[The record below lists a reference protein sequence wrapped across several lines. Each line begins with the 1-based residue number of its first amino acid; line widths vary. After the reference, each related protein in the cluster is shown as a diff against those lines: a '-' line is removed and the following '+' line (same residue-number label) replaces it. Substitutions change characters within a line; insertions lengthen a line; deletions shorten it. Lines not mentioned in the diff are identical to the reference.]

1 MEFSDLFSPEYLLRN
16 GGFSLLL
23 LIVYAE
29 TGLMAG
35 FFLPGDSLLF
45 TAGLLAGIGFF
56 PLSPPILVLLV
67 CLAAIAGDQTG
78 YWFGRRVGPPLFKRE
93 DSFIFKKRYLEM
105 AKDFYDRNGTFALI
119 MGKFLPIFRTFV
131 PIFAG
136 VVKMD
141 FRRYLFIDVSGV
153 LIWVNVMMWSGF
165 FLGRFEVVKNNLEWV
180 IVGLIVLT
188 TIPIIRTFL
197 SERNRARDNRD
208 TEN

>member
-1 MEFSDLFSPEYLLRN
+1 MNVTDLFSPEFLLRN
-16 GGFSLLL
+16 GGFGLLL

-45 TAGLLAGIGFF
+45 TAGLLAGTGFF
-56 PLSPPILVLLV
+56 PVPAAILVVLV

-78 YWFGRRVGPPLFKRE
+78 YWFGRKVGPALFKRD
-93 DSFIFKKRYLEM
+93 DSLIFKKRYLEM
-105 AKDFYDRNGTFALI
+105 ARDFYDRNGTFALV

-141 FRRYLFIDVSGV
+141 FRRFVFIDVTGV
-153 LIWVNVMMWSGF
+153 IVWVNVMMWAGY
-165 FLGRFEVVKNNLEWV
+165 FLGQFEIVKNNLEWV
-180 IVGLIVLT
+180 IVGFVVIT
-188 TIPIIRTFL
+188 TILVLRTYL
-197 SERNRARDNRD
+197 KERKRVRDN
-208 TEN
+208 TQE